1 MESHRQGRRLIPVA
15 RNRQHGIT
23 FVGLV
28 ILAVLVGVVGFAG
41 MKVTPM
47 YINNM
52 RLARVLEATAEELNQ
67 QGGASN
73 TSIQYAIAKRFS
85 IEDITLPKD
94 AIKIAPSK
102 NGWSVRIQYE
112 NRAPYIADIWLVV
125 VFDKTVEIKK

>member
-15 RNRQHGIT
+15 RDRQRGIT
-23 FVGLV
+23 FIGLV
-28 ILAVLVGVVGFAG
+28 ILAVLVGIVAFAG

-52 RLARVLEATAEELNQ
+52 RLSRVLESTAAELNQ

-73 TSIQYAIAKRFS
+73 QSIQYALAKRFS
-85 IEDITLPKD
+85 IEDVTLPKD

-125 VFDKTVEIKK
+125 VFDKSVEIKK